1 MKHTIR
7 NIGIMAHV
15 DAGKTTLTERILY
28 NAGRLHKVGD
38 VHKGTAEMDWRDLE
52 KKHGI
57 TISAAATTCQWKDNA
72 ITIIDTPG
80 HVDFT
85 IEVERSLHVL
95 DAAIA
100 VFSAV
105 SGVEPQSE
113 TVWRQADKFNVP
125 RICFINKMD
134 SLGADFMACVRMIEG
149 RLSAKPLILQLPIGS
164 EDKFEGVIDLL
175 SMKAFIWE
183 IDNHEPIERD
193 IPDEYLELADL
204 HRNQLLEQLVQNDL
218 KVLEIYLDD
227 SNRLELTD
235 LKRLVRS
242 GCINQTFTPVL
253 CGSAFKNIGVQG
265 LLDAIVD
272 YCPSPEDRPA
282 VKGKCL
288 KTGEV
293 TIHPPDKDQPLVAL
307 AFKVQMTRYGPLT
320 FIRIYSGTMHKGMQV
335 MNTVNHSIE
344 RISRIVQMHA
354 NTQTEIDQ
362 AVAGDII
369 AVTGLKNTSSG
380 DTLSNTGNPVVLAG
394 LTRPEPV
401 IEAVIEPKTSA
412 DQKKMSLALNTIAR
426 EDPSLRLSTDPETG
440 QTLVSGM
447 GELHLNI
454 LVESLMEEYNVNV
467 TIGAPRVAFRETI
480 TEKSDIDYTHKKQ
493 EGGLGQFARIRL
505 IFEPAGE
512 TDTGLVFENRITG
525 GVIPREY
532 IPAVEKGLKN
542 SLNEGVLAG
551 YPVIGLK
558 ATLIDGAWHDKD
570 SSGLA
575 FETAAKK
582 AYRLGLKKAQPVL
595 LEPMMK
601 VEVSTPSDYMGSLI
615 GDLNSRR
622 GTISATDATGNHC
635 QITAIVPL
643 ANMFGYVNTL
653 RSLSSGRATFTMQF
667 DQYSRTPKAIA
678 QVLLDTAC

>member
-28 NAGRLHKVGD
+28 NTGRLHKIGD

-57 TISAAATTCQWKDNA
+57 TISAAATTCEWKDNI

-85 IEVERSLHVL
+85 IEVERSLRVL

-134 SLGADFMACVRMIEG
+134 SMGADFKACIKMIEE
-149 RLSAKPLILQLPIGS
+149 RLSATPLILQLPIGS
-164 EDKFEGVIDLL
+164 EETFHGVIDLL
-175 SMKAFIWE
+175 SMKAFLWE
-183 IDNHEPIERD
+183 EGNHEPCEME
-193 IPDEYLELADL
+193 IPEDYLEQASLY
-204 HRNQLLEQLVQNDL
+204 REYLLEQLVQEDINILEVYLNDRDKL
-218 KVLEIYLDD
+218 K
-227 SNRLELTD
+227 NTD
-235 LKRLVRS
+235 LSKLIRS
-242 GCINQTFTPVL
+242 GCIKQSFTPVL
-253 CGSAFKNIGVQG
+253 CGSAFKNIGIQN

-272 YCPSPEDRPA
+272 YCPAPEDCDA
-282 VKGKCL
+282 VEGRCL
-288 KTGEV
+288 KTGK
-293 TIHPPDKDQPLVAL
+293 TINHQPDADHSLVAL

-320 FIRIYSGTMHKGMQV
+320 FVRIYSGTIQKGMQV
-335 MNTVNHSIE
+335 MNTTEGSTE
-344 RISRIVQMHA
+344 RISRIVQMNA
-354 NTQTEIDQ
+354 NNQTEVQ
-362 AVAGDII
+362 RAVAGDII
-369 AVTGLKNTSSG
+369 AVTGLKSTNSG
-380 DTLSNTGNPVVLAG
+380 DTLSGVRHQFVLAG
-394 LTRPEPV
+394 LTKPEPV
-401 IEAVIEPKTSA
+401 IEAVIEPTTSV
-412 DQKKMSLALNTIAR
+412 DYEKMSLALATIAR
-426 EDPSLRLSTDPETG
+426 EDPSLRLNTDPETG

-454 LVESLMEEYNVNV
+454 LVESLIEEHNVNV

-480 TEKSDIDYTHKKQ
+480 TEKAEIDYTHKKQ
-493 EGGLGQFARIRL
+493 DGGLGQYARVRL
-505 IFEPAGE
+505 IFKPTGE
-512 TDTGLVFENRITG
+512 TETGLIFENRITDG
-525 GVIPREY
+525 AIPKEY

-542 SLNEGVLAG
+542 SLHEGVLAG
-551 YPVIGLK
+551 YPMIGLR
-558 ATLIDGAWHDKD
+558 ATLVDGAWHKND

-575 FETAAKK
+575 FEIATKK
-582 AYRLGLKKAQPVL
+582 AYRSGLQKAKPVL

-601 VEVSTPSDYMGSLI
+601 VEVSTPSDYLGTLI

-622 GTISATDATGNHC
+622 GSIQATDATGSQF
-635 QITAIVPL
+635 QITANVPL

-678 QVLLDTAC
+678 KEYLETAC